1 MIEEFDDS
9 SVSAYNMQEDN
20 YDDEVDD
27 DLISQDDTNDSKNR
41 PNMSKRVLSNFN
53 YAIGV
58 PVSSRLPFM
67 D

>member
-27 DLISQDDTNDSKNR
+27 DLISQDDTNYSKNR
-41 PNMSKRVLSNFN
+41 PNMS
-53 YAIGV
+53 
-58 PVSSRLPFM
+58 
-67 D
+67 